1 MNGISE
7 GETMDHEHDDDMDA
21 EVNESPVGETDQYVV
36 VAEDIAD
43 RDREAAEV
51 DRLRR
56 LRNYLQAEKEEADE
70 G

>member
-1 MNGISE
+1 
-7 GETMDHEHDDDMDA
+7 MDHEHDDDMDA
-21 EVNESPVGETDQYVV
+21 EVSESPSGETDQYVV

-51 DRLRR
+51 DRLRG